1 LYARLE
7 FGAAWLSITSSSPVV
22 SFVAPSLGQGGTV
35 IGLIIQCSRG
45 FQSRE
50 RERHR
55 AKIVKGRSKETAMMT
70 RLSRLIM
77 IALLW
82 FVPLGAMAQQ
92 STTAPTQPLLKP
104 AELDQLLAPIAL
116 YPDPLLSEVLI
127 ASTYP
132 LEVIQADRWA
142 KANKALKG
150 DALTAALGKQSWDDS
165 VKSLVQVP
173 DVLAMLSEQLDW
185 TQKLGDALLAQ
196 QADVMDAVQRLR
208 GRARANGKL
217 ESTKEQTVTVKTE
230 GQKQYVAIEPV
241 SPNEIYVPYYEPAAV
256 YGDWPYPDYAPYY
269 FPPPAG
275 YFAGGVL
282 ATGVAFA
289 AGVAVRH
296 AFWGNCDWG
305 RGNINVLS
313 NRSVDVANINR
324 GKWEHNADHR
334 QGVRYNNAD
343 VRQKFAKTDIQA
355 GKAARQDFRGKD
367 GQKALEGDRGRSAS
381 GDRERPAAGDRDRS
395 AAGDRDRPAAGDRD
409 RSPAGD
415 RDRSGAGDRDR
426 SGSADRDR
434 SQARDTGGRQEA
446 GASKASQKSAQQAS
460 PKKGQKAANQKVS
473 QQPSQKA
480 SQRPSKPQRDTA
492 FSNVQSG
499 PNTRAQADRGR
510 QSVGGGGGAPRVAA
524 HSGAGAPRMSGGGA
538 PRMGG
543 GGAPRMAAR
552 GGGGRGGG
560 GRRSD
565 AALKHDI
572 VLLGHLENGLGF
584 YRFSYNDSKQ
594 VYVGVM
600 AQEVETIMPEA
611 VVRDRD
617 GYLEVLYDKLGLKFQ
632 TFDQWLASGAR
643 VPSIIRI
650 GH

>member
-1 LYARLE
+1 
-7 FGAAWLSITSSSPVV
+7 
-22 SFVAPSLGQGGTV
+22 
-35 IGLIIQCSRG
+35 
-45 FQSRE
+45 
-50 RERHR
+50 
-55 AKIVKGRSKETAMMT
+55 
-70 RLSRLIM
+70 
-77 IALLW
+77 
-82 FVPLGAMAQQ
+82 
-92 STTAPTQPLLKP
+92 
-104 AELDQLLAPIAL
+104 
-116 YPDPLLSEVLI
+116 
-127 ASTYP
+127 
-132 LEVIQADRWA
+132 
-142 KANKALKG
+142 
-150 DALTAALGKQSWDDS
+150 
-165 VKSLVQVP
+165 
-173 DVLAMLSEQLDW
+173 
-185 TQKLGDALLAQ
+185 TQKLGDAMLAQ

-208 GRARANGKL
+208 ARAHANGKL
-217 ESTKEQTVTVKTE
+217 ESTKQQTVTVKTE
-230 GQKQYVAIEPV
+230 NQKQHVVIEPT
-241 SPNEIYVPYYEPAAV
+241 SPDEIYVPYYEPAAV

-275 YFAGGVL
+275 DFAGGVL
-282 ATGVAFA
+282 ATGVACA
-289 AGVAVRH
+289 AGAAVRH
-296 AFWGNCDWG
+296 ALWGNCDWG
-305 RGNINVLS
+305 RGNINVVT
-313 NRSVDVANINR
+313 NRSANIANVNR
-324 GKWEHNADHR
+324 GRWEHNPDHR

-355 GKAARQDFRGKD
+355 GKAARQEFRGKD
-367 GQKALEGDRGRSAS
+367 GQKVLEPDRGRPG
-381 GDRERPAAGDRDRS
+381 GDDRDRP

-415 RDRSGAGDRDR
+415 RDRSGAGGRDR

-434 SQARDTGGRQEA
+434 PQARDTGGRQEA
-446 GASKASQKSAQQAS
+446 GAGKASQKSAQKAS
-460 PKKGQKAANQKVS
+460 PKKGQKANQKVS
-473 QQPSQKA
+473 QQPSQA
-480 SQRPSKPQRDTA
+480 SPRPSKPQRDTA

-584 YRFSYNDSKQ
+584 YRFSYNGSKQ

-600 AQEVETIMPEA
+600 AQEVQMIMPEA

-617 GYLEVLYDKLGLKFQ
+617 GYFEVLYDKLGLKFQ
-632 TFDQWLASGAR
+632 TFDHWLASGAR

>member
-1 LYARLE
+1 
-7 FGAAWLSITSSSPVV
+7 
-22 SFVAPSLGQGGTV
+22 
-35 IGLIIQCSRG
+35 
-45 FQSRE
+45 
-50 RERHR
+50 
-55 AKIVKGRSKETAMMT
+55 MMT
-70 RLSRLIM
+70 RLSRLIVS
-77 IALLW
+77 ALLW
-82 FVPLGAMAQQ
+82 FAPIGAMAQQ
-92 STTAPTQPLLKP
+92 PTTAPTQPLLKP

-127 ASTYP
+127 ASTYA
-132 LEVIQADRWA
+132 LEVVQADRWA
-142 KANKALKG
+142 KSNKALKG
-150 DALTAALGKQSWDDS
+150 DALTGALAKQSWDDS

-173 DVLAMLSEQLDW
+173 DVLGMMSEQLDW
-185 TQKLGDALLAQ
+185 TQKLGDAVLAQ

-208 GRARANGKL
+208 ARAHANGKL
-217 ESTKEQTVTVKTE
+217 ESTKQQTVTVKTE
-230 GQKQYVAIEPV
+230 NQKQHVVIEPT
-241 SPNEIYVPYYEPAAV
+241 SPDEIYVPYYEPAAV

-305 RGNINVLS
+305 RGNINVVT
-313 NRSVDVANINR
+313 NRSANIANVNR
-324 GKWEHNADHR
+324 GRWEHNPDHR

-355 GKAARQDFRGKD
+355 GKAARQEFRGKD
-367 GQKALEGDRGRSAS
+367 GQKVLEPDRGRP
-381 GDRERPAAGDRDRS
+381 GGGDRDRP

-415 RDRSGAGDRDR
+415 RDRSGAGGRDR

-446 GASKASQKSAQQAS
+446 GAGKASQKSAQQAS
-460 PKKGQKAANQKVS
+460 PKKGQKANQKVS
-473 QQPSQKA
+473 KQPSQKA
-480 SQRPSKPQRDTA
+480 SPRPSKPQRDTA

-538 PRMGG
+538 PRM
-543 GGAPRMAAR
+543 AAR

-584 YRFSYNDSKQ
+584 YRFSYNGSKQ
-594 VYVGVM
+594 AYVGVM
-600 AQEVETIMPEA
+600 AQEVQTIMPEA

-617 GYLEVLYDKLGLKFQ
+617 GYLGVLYDKLGLKFQ
-632 TFDQWLASGAR
+632 TYDQWLASGAR
-643 VPSIIRI
+643 VPGGITRIR
-650 GH
+650 H